1 MLLSQQRITTVTAK
15 NHHSF
20 LKPKAPFGPVSFLIS
35 SPGNPSIENH
45 NPCIFSINQTLQT
58 HTQQTQTHFSQKSGL
73 LCYFHRNQTKQFV
86 WFLWKK
92 HSKPMLCFS
101 TRCDFPSLLLICVS
115 CVLCI
120 SCALLAQGTGEG
132 EWKKPRGNSGNQPRG
147 RGNRGNRRP
156 RGRGRGNMEQ
166 GTGEWERG
174 IDREGGRM
182 GEGNGIN
189 LIKEALKELIW
200 YEVRGRKLWRN

>member
-1 MLLSQQRITTVTAK
+1 MGMQPIQPQHWEKSTTANPKIEPRNQTQTHTHTRQNYFLSPLLLSQQRITTVTAK

-20 LKPKAPFGPVSFLIS
+20 LKPKAPFAPVSFPIS

-73 LCYFHRNQTKQFV
+73 LCFFHRNKTICLV
-86 WFLWKK
+86 SVKK

-120 SCALLAQGTGEG
+120 SCALLA
-132 EWKKPRGNSGNQPRG
+132 
-147 RGNRGNRRP
+147 
-156 RGRGRGNMEQ
+156 
-166 GTGEWERG
+166 
-174 IDREGGRM
+174 
-182 GEGNGIN
+182 
-189 LIKEALKELIW
+189 
-200 YEVRGRKLWRN
+200 